1 MATTDNVPTP
11 GDVFKAFFSYQK
23 TEALRTAIELDLFTA
38 IGAGTGTAK
47 ELAARCTAS
56 ERGVRILADYLVVNG
71 FLTKEGSRYALAP
84 VAAMFLDRGSP
95 ACMASA
101 IRFVA
106 SPVVMEGFQKLTEA
120 VRAGGTAARG
130 DQTETEHPM
139 WVEFARS
146 MAPLAGITAR
156 LLANLLGASAAPGWK
171 VLDVAAGHGLFGITL
186 AQENPKA
193 EIVAL
198 DWKSVLA
205 VAEENA
211 RAAGVAGRYRTLP
224 GNALEVEYG
233 SGYDLVLLTNIL
245 HQCDPGTCGR
255 LLRKVHAAL
264 APAGRAVAVEFVP
277 DESRIEPPQA
287 AEFALTMLAG
297 TPGGD
302 AYTFDEYERMFR
314 NAGFARSELHDLTPS
329 PQQVVISHRA

>member
-1 MATTDNVPTP
+1 MPSTDRVPIP
-11 GDVFKAFFSYQK
+11 GNLFKAFFSYQM
-23 TEALRTAIELDLFTA
+23 TEALRTAIDLDLFTA
-38 IGAGTGTAK
+38 IGAGATTAK
-47 ELAARCTAS
+47 ALAAQCKAS
-56 ERGVRILADYLVVNG
+56 ERGVRMLADYLVVND
-71 FLTKEGSRYALAP
+71 FLTKEGDRYGLAP
-84 VAAMFLDRGSP
+84 IAAMFLDQGSP

-101 IRFVA
+101 IRFMA
-106 SPVVMEGFQKLTEA
+106 SPFVMDGFQKLTEA
-120 VRAGGTAARG
+120 VRAGGTASRG

-146 MAPLAGITAR
+146 MAPLAGFTAR
-156 LLANLLGASAAPGWK
+156 LLANLLGASTAPRWR
-171 VLDVAAGHGLFGITL
+171 VLDIAAGHGLFGITL
-186 AQENPKA
+186 AQENPNA

-211 RAAGVAGRYRTLP
+211 RTADVMGRYRTLP

-245 HQCDPGTCGR
+245 HQFDPVACGR

-264 APAGRAVAVEFVP
+264 APGGRAVAVEFVP
-277 DESRIEPPQA
+277 DETRVKPPHA

-302 AYTFDEYERMFR
+302 AYTFAEYERMFR
-314 NAGFARSELHDLTPS
+314 DAGFARCELHDLTPS
-329 PQQVVISHRA
+329 PQQVLIAHRA

>member
-1 MATTDNVPTP
+1 MATTESVPTP
-11 GDVFKAFFSYQK
+11 SEVFKAFFSYQK

-38 IGAGTGTAK
+38 IGAGTSTAK
-47 ELAARCTAS
+47 ELATRCEAS

-71 FLTKEGSRYALAP
+71 FLAKDGSRYALAP
-84 VAAMFLDRGSP
+84 IAAMFLDRGSP

-101 IRFVA
+101 IRFMA
-106 SPVVMEGFQKLTEA
+106 SPVIMEGFQKLTQA

-146 MAPLAGITAR
+146 MAPLAGFTAR
-156 LLANLLGASAAPGWK
+156 LLANLLGASAAPGWR

-186 AQENPKA
+186 AQENPNA

-211 RAAGVAGRYRTLP
+211 QAAGVAARYRTLP
-224 GNALEVEYG
+224 GNALEVDYG

-245 HQCDPGTCGR
+245 HQFDPVACDR
-255 LLRKVHAAL
+255 LLRKVYAAL
-264 APAGRAVAVEFVP
+264 APGGRAVAVEFVP
-277 DESRIEPPQA
+277 DESRVKPAEA

-314 NAGFARSELHDLTPS
+314 NAGFARSELHDLLPS
-329 PQQVVISHRA
+329 PQQAVISHRA